1 MAATMKRRWRF
12 ADDRRLMQLAASARS
27 LDEIAAQMNRP
38 PLSVEKR
45 AMRLGV
51 ALKAAGSAEGEGE
64 MTRGRQR

>member
-12 ADDRRLMQLAASARS
+12 ADDRRLMQLAVSARP
-27 LDEIAAQMNRP
+27 LDEIAAQMNRS

-51 ALKAAGSAEGEGE
+51 ALKPSDRPKAKGK
-64 MTRGRQR
+64 